1 MGNMLTKNVDYFEM
15 FSQGIK
21 VSLEAAQ
28 SLKAAFADGIIN
40 AFELEQISA
49 IEEKGDHL
57 LHDGMKIVNVAFVTP
72 IDRIDIVNILRGI
85 ESITDSIDQ
94 VAKHIYMMRLTKSND
109 HLRRLV
115 DLTVCSCETLCELM
129 VALKRFKKHPQA
141 INDLIVKVNDYEEE
155 GDAEYAQS
163 MLDLFDTETDAIE
176 IVKNKE
182 LYQLLEHT
190 LDLCEDVAN
199 IVDDIMIAK
208 T

>member
-1 MGNMLTKNVDYFEM
+1 
-15 FSQGIK
+15 
-21 VSLEAAQ
+21 
-28 SLKAAFADGIIN
+28 
-40 AFELEQISA
+40 
-49 IEEKGDHL
+49 
-57 LHDGMKIVNVAFVTP
+57 
-72 IDRIDIVNILRGI
+72 
-85 ESITDSIDQ
+85 
-94 VAKHIYMMRLTKSND
+94 
-109 HLRRLV
+109 
-115 DLTVCSCETLCELM
+115 M